1 MGALKPLLAAGLV
14 LFAVSDVYA
23 STSESHWNEDELVF
37 FLPISLIICVFGFLT
52 LRYYFESRVYRAAI
66 EAGQPIP
73 EKSQTD
79 PRKAALILIAIG
91 LGYGISAYV
100 AIRSHTPDALG
111 FAIWGLIPVL
121 IGVGLWL
128 YYRMTNKESEEEGD
142 AGVT

>member
-1 MGALKPLLAAGLV
+1 MGALKPFLAAGL
-14 LFAVSDVYA
+14 LFLLVSDA
-23 STSESHWNEDELVF
+23 TAATAGGKWDEDELVF
-37 FLPISLIICVFGFLT
+37 FVPITLMICVFGFLT

-73 EKSQTD
+73 QKSQTD

-91 LGYGISAYV
+91 LGYGVSAYV
-100 AIRSHTPDALG
+100 ATRSHTPDALG

-128 YYRMTNKESEEEGD
+128 YYRMTDNEKEDEEK
-142 AGVT
+142 V